1 MMNNKKI
8 KNRIMRPKSFLHQP
22 LYTTIEENIKYIK
35 HSLNDT
41 NDLKIIELPFPKDTG
56 VLVYLETV
64 SDTDKIQKEIMDPLM
79 EHTQESIDTVI
90 STVKFQKTNDLNQV
104 ITMLLKGIS
113 IIYLQKDTTFYVIN
127 TVKITNR
134 TPDEP
139 INEKTIRGSHEGFTE
154 NINMNLNLIR
164 KRIENRQLTVKYFE
178 LGNETHTKIAIVYMN
193 DLTDPMSVQEIE
205 RRLQSITSDMV
216 FSPGYLEDFIEDS
229 PWSPFPHIL
238 YTERP
243 DRVMAHLM
251 EGRIALLAE
260 GSADAIIVPV
270 TLFAFFQTP
279 DDFNSRIWPGSLFRL
294 LRFISFVIA
303 LTLPAIYV
311 AIISYHFEMIPS
323 DIIVLVKGSVEG
335 IPFPPFIEAF
345 IMAFM
350 IELIREAGIR
360 LPTPIG
366 QTIGIVGGLI
376 IGDAVVRAGLVSNIM
391 VIVIALTAIASFTIP
406 SYEMSSAIRIISFPL
421 MVAAACLGFA
431 GIIFGG
437 MFLLA
442 HLCKLESLGKPY
454 FAPLAPLNFAGLK
467 DSFIRFPIWLLNKRP
482 KDVHS
487 QKEYR
492 QYTTRGWD
500 DNES

>member
-1 MMNNKKI
+1 MNNKKT
-8 KNRIMRPKSFLHQP
+8 KNRIIQPKSFPYQP
-22 LYTTIEENIKYIK
+22 PYATIEENTTYIK
-35 HSLNDT
+35 RSLNHT
-41 NDLKIIELPFPKDTG
+41 NDLKIIELPSQKETG
-56 VLVYLETV
+56 VLLYLETV
-64 SDTDKIQKEIMDPLM
+64 ADADTIQKEIMNPLM
-79 EHTQESIDTVI
+79 EHTQDPIGTVL

-104 ITMLLKGIS
+104 IPMLLKGIS
-113 IIYLQKDTTFYVIN
+113 IIYIDKNTTFYLLN
-127 TVKITNR
+127 TVKTISR

-139 INEKTIRGSHEGFTE
+139 INEKTIRGSHEGFIESIDT
-154 NINMNLNLIR
+154 NLNLIR
-164 KRIENRQLTVKYFE
+164 KRIENPQLTIKYSE
-178 LGNETHTKIAIVYMN
+178 LGNETHTKIAIAYMN
-193 DLTDPMSVQEIE
+193 DLADPMSVQEIE
-205 RRLQSITSDMV
+205 RRLQSISTDMI
-216 FSPGYLEDFIEDS
+216 FSPGYLEDFIEDY

-260 GSADAIIVPV
+260 GSADVIIVPI

-303 LTLPAIYV
+303 LILPATYV
-311 AIISYHFEMIPS
+311 AVISYHFEMIPS
-323 DIIVLVKGSVEG
+323 EIIVLVKGSVEG
-335 IPFPPFIEAF
+335 IPFPPFIEAI

-391 VIVIALTAIASFTIP
+391 LIVIALTAIASFTIP
-406 SYEMSSAIRIISFPL
+406 SYEMSSATRIISLPL
-421 MVAAACLGFA
+421 MVAATCLGFA
-431 GIIFGG
+431 GITFGI

-454 FAPLAPLNFAGLK
+454 FAPLAPLNFTGLK
-467 DSFIRFPIWLLNKRP
+467 DSFLRFPIWKLNKRP
-482 KDVHS
+482 KDIHP
-487 QKEYR
+487 QKEYQ
-492 QYTTRGWD
+492 QYSTRGWD
-500 DNES
+500 DNNES

>member
-1 MMNNKKI
+1 MNIKKT
-8 KNRIMRPKSFLHQP
+8 KNRIRQPKSFPYQP
-22 LYTTIEENIKYIK
+22 PYATSEENTKYIQR
-35 HSLNDT
+35 SLNHT
-41 NDLKIIELPFPKDTG
+41 NDLKIIELPLQKETG
-56 VLVYLETV
+56 ILLYLETV
-64 SDTDKIQKEIMDPLM
+64 ADADTIQKEIMNPLM
-79 EHTQESIDTVI
+79 EHKQAPIDTVI

-104 ITMLLKGIS
+104 IPLLLKGIS
-113 IIYLQKDTTFYVIN
+113 IIYLDKGTTFYLLP
-127 TVKITNR
+127 TVKTINR

-139 INEKTIRGSHEGFTE
+139 INEKTIRGSHAGFIE
-154 NINMNLNLIR
+154 NINTNLNLIR
-164 KRIENRQLTVKYFE
+164 REISSPQLTIKYFE
-178 LGNETHTKIAIVYMN
+178 LGNETHSKIAIVYMN
-193 DLTDPMSVQEIE
+193 DLADPMSVQEIE
-205 RRLQSITSDMV
+205 RRVQSISADMI
-216 FSPGYLEDFIEDS
+216 FSPGYLEDFIEDY

-303 LTLPAIYV
+303 LFLPAVYV

-335 IPFPPFIEAF
+335 IPFPPFIEAI
-345 IMAFM
+345 IMSFM

-391 VIVIALTAIASFTIP
+391 VIVVALTAIASFTIP

-437 MFLLA
+437 MLLLA

-454 FAPLAPLNFAGLK
+454 FSPLAPLNFTGLK
-467 DSFIRFPIWLLNKRP
+467 DSVIRFPIWLLNKRP
-482 KDVHS
+482 KDVS
-487 QKEYR
+487 PQKEYQ

-500 DNES
+500 DNDS